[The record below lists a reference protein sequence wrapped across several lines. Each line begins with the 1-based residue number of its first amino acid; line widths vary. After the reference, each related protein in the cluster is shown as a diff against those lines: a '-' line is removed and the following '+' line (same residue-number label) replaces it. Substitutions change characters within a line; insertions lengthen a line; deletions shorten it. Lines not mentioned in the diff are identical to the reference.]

1 MVYHISLNP
10 RTTKLFTVSNKLT
23 HGGGGERGL
32 HGPPV
37 DFPNG

>member
-23 HGGGGERGL
+23 QGGGGGGL
-32 HGPPV
+32 LGPPI